1 MCIGQKLFEEFRLR
15 FRTCRVLLA
24 LEKMCIVFVCYSTT
38 WTESEEWVRHWVAHV
53 VRVDRILGGGAY
65 PREPGNHIP
74 EPRKCNEY
82 SASSICHR
90 HRPHDDS
97 SPKSRYNIT
106 IIYVA
111 HLYVDII
118 VINRGH

>member
-1 MCIGQKLFEEFRLR
+1 MIADARFGAIVTEFL
-15 FRTCRVLLA
+15 VLCA
-24 LEKMCIVFVCYSTT
+24 N
-38 WTESEEWVRHWVAHV
+38 
-53 VRVDRILGGGAY
+53 

-118 VINRGH
+118 VINTYIRHPLSSHLLHRGTLSWYNWL